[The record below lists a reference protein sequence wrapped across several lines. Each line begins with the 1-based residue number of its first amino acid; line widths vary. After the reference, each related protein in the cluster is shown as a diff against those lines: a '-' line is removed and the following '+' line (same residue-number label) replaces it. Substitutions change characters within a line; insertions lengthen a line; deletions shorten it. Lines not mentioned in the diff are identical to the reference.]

1 MKIFVD
7 GQVGTTGLKI
17 HERLEGRPDL
27 TILRIDQEKRK
38 DIHARKE
45 MINEADIVFLCLPDT
60 AAKEAVK
67 LLENPRTKII
77 DASTAHRTADNWAY
91 GLPELSKSQRETIRH
106 SRFVSVPGCHATGF
120 ALALYPLIVSGV
132 IGRDYPVT
140 CFSLTG
146 YSGGGKKLIEQY
158 EPVRA
163 GDPKM
168 TGCRPYALNLKHK
181 HLPEMTKIT
190 GLDQPPVFNPVVG
203 PFAQGMIVTV
213 PLVLPLLKKKASA
226 GDIHKVVSGYYSQER
241 FISVMPFG
249 DESTLDDGFLDP
261 QACNGTNRADIFV
274 FGHDTQAS
282 IMCRL
287 DNLGKGAS
295 GAAVQCM
302 NIMIGCD
309 EGLGLSIY

>member
-17 HERLEGRPDL
+17 HERLDGRSDL
-27 TILRIDQEKRK
+27 TILKIDQENRK
-38 DIHARKE
+38 DIHTRKK

-67 LLENPRTKII
+67 LLDNPRTKII
-77 DASTAHRTADNWAY
+77 DASTAHRTAENWAY
-91 GLPELSKSQRETIRH
+91 GLPELSTSQRETIRQ

-120 ALALYPLIVSGV
+120 ALALYPLIASGV

-158 EPVRA
+158 ESVRK
-163 GDPKM
+163 GDARM
-168 TGCRPYALNLKHK
+168 MGCRPYALGLKHK
-181 HLPEMTKIT
+181 HLPEMAKAA
-190 GLDQPPVFNPVVG
+190 GLSRPPLFNPVLG
-203 PFAQGMIVTV
+203 PFSQGIIVTI
-213 PLVLPLLKKKASA
+213 PIVLSQLKKKLTAKDLHAVISE
-226 GDIHKVVSGYYSQER
+226 YYSGER
-241 FISVMPFG
+241 FLKVAGFG
-249 DESTLDDGFLDP
+249 DDSILDDGCLDP

-274 FGHDTQAS
+274 FGHDTQACV
-282 IMCRL
+282 MCRL

-302 NIMIGCD
+302 NILMGCD
-309 EGLGLSIY
+309 EGAGLTVY

>member
-7 GQVGTTGLKI
+7 GHEGTTGLKI
-17 HERLEGRPDL
+17 HERLEARPDL
-27 TILRIDQEKRK
+27 TILRISQEKRK
-38 DIHARKE
+38 DIHDRKE

-60 AAKEAVK
+60 AAKEAV
-67 LLENPRTKII
+67 LLLDNPRTKII
-77 DASTAHRTADNWAY
+77 DASTTHRTSENWAY
-91 GLPELSKSQRETIRH
+91 GLPELSPNQRETIRQ

-120 ALALYPLIVSGV
+120 ALALFPLIAAGV

-158 EPVRA
+158 KSARA

-168 TGCRPYALNLKHK
+168 TGCRPYALSLKHK
-181 HLPEMTKIT
+181 HLPEMTKVT
-190 GLDQPPVFNPVVG
+190 GLDRPPVFNPVVG
-203 PFAQGMIVTV
+203 PFSQGMIVTV
-213 PLVLPLLKKKASA
+213 PLVLPLLKKKANAS
-226 GDIHKVVSGYYSQER
+226 DIHEVVSGYYSQER
-241 FISVMPFG
+241 FIRVIPFG
-249 DESTLDDGFLDP
+249 DESALDDGCLDP

-295 GAAVQCM
+295 GAAIQCM
-302 NIMIGCD
+302 NILMGCD
-309 EGLGLSIY
+309 EGAGLSVY